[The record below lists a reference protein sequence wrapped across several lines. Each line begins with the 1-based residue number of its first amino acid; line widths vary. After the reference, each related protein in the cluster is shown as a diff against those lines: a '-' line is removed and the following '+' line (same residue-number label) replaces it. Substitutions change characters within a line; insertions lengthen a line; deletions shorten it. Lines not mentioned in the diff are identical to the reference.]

1 MLTVKQMNDRNL
13 NTSVDLG
20 LYLVDPCPVLCLDGF
35 SFSNHLH
42 VSWSPD
48 L

>member
-1 MLTVKQMNDRNL
+1 MLTVKQMNDKNL
-13 NTSVDLG
+13 NSYVDLG
-20 LYLVDPCPVLCLDGF
+20 LCLVDPHPVPCLDGF